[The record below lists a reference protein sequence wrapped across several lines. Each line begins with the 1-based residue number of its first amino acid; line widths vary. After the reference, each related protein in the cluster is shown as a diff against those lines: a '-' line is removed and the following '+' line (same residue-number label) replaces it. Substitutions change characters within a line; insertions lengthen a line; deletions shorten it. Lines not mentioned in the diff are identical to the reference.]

1 MKAGFIIFLVAI
13 MALLIGFA
21 IGVWYIPIM
30 MLEITAAGFAV
41 YVPVAVWL
49 NITLKVIVDFLLAI
63 IVGILGFGIHQIATA

>member
-30 MLEITAAGFAV
+30 MLEITAAGFAM
-41 YVPVAVWL
+41 YVPIAAWL
-49 NITLKVIVDFLLAI
+49 NIVLKVIIDVVLAI
-63 IVGILGFGIHQIATA
+63 MVGALGWGVHQIATA